1 MWYHRSKDAAS
12 LFYELKCTVSLTKL
26 VLTNNTKLNSLHLDN
41 ITERGFR
48 AFLKLL
54 VDVSSVEST
63 YSSNHTLTTLI
74 LSNAETS
81 MSRYIDSAAKL
92 NKVHQSFHAAGR
104 AKVINYQL
112 SSNERNEVC
121 CLQGVDYS
129 AGSNFADIEPILLPR
144 ILALIGEEHGQSE
157 LYAALLPMVPDLMS
171 CVDTSAM
178 MKDLLVKNKARDN
191 DLVVQI
197 AELTGQRAALS
208 TKNDQ
213 LSRRLTIRESGDR
226 RQTTVA
232 GSTAASGKKRQR
244 S

>member
-1 MWYHRSKDAAS
+1 
-12 LFYELKCTVSLTKL
+12 
-26 VLTNNTKLNSLHLDN
+26 
-41 ITERGFR
+41 
-48 AFLKLL
+48 
-54 VDVSSVEST
+54 
-63 YSSNHTLTTLI
+63 
-74 LSNAETS
+74 
-81 MSRYIDSAAKL
+81 
-92 NKVHQSFHAAGR
+92 
-104 AKVINYQL
+104 
-112 SSNERNEVC
+112 
-121 CLQGVDYS
+121 
-129 AGSNFADIEPILLPR
+129 
-144 ILALIGEEHGQSE
+144 
-157 LYAALLPMVPDLMS
+157 MVPDLMS